1 LHNWIEIAG
10 DHLAANFRTLQTA
23 AGAGTE
29 VLAVVK
35 ARAYGHGA
43 EHCAAPLVRAGAQW
57 LGVTN
62 ATEGSRV
69 RAALGGLPA
78 RILVMCDF
86 AAPYVCLMHEANL
99 TPVVWTLEQ
108 VAALAARPLPLHLEI
123 DTGMSRQGVRPGAE
137 LAGILTAIRAANLRL
152 EGVLTHFTSSEEPES
167 RHTRRQQELFAA
179 AIAQIREAG
188 LSPDWVHA
196 GASSAIDNPAYQP
209 GWLAELAAS
218 VGARPMVR
226 TGLALYGYGL
236 PLDPGATPRV
246 IPAVKPVLTWKV
258 GVISTRTVE
267 PGDTIGYNATFTV
280 RKPMR
285 IALLSVGFANG
296 LRRELSSTNDR
307 PGGWV
312 MLHGRRASILG
323 RISMNHTVVDVTHI
337 PEVEAG
343 DTAILLGPG
352 VTADDH
358 ARLAH
363 TTAYEILCGIQ
374 PGS

>member
-1 LHNWIEIAG
+1 M
-10 DHLAANFRTLQTA
+10 Q
-23 AGAGTE
+23 
-29 VLAVVK
+29 
-35 ARAYGHGA
+35 
-43 EHCAAPLVRAGAQW
+43 
-57 LGVTN
+57 
-62 ATEGSRV
+62 
-69 RAALGGLPA
+69 
-78 RILVMCDF
+78 
-86 AAPYVCLMHEANL
+86 EANL

-137 LAGILTAIRAANLRL
+137 LAAMLTAIRAASWAANLRL
-152 EGVLTHFTSSEEPES
+152 EGVLTHFSSSEEQEN
-167 RHTRRQQELFAA
+167 RQTRRQQESFAA
-179 AIAQIREAG
+179 AIAQIRDANF
-188 LSPDWVHA
+188 SPDWVHA
-196 GASSAIDNPAYQP
+196 GASSAVDNPAYQP

-236 PLDPGATPRV
+236 PLGPCATPRV

-258 GVISTRTVE
+258 GVMSTRAVE

-280 RKPMR
+280 PEPMR

-296 LRRELSSTNDR
+296 LRRELSSTSDK

-312 MLHGRRASILG
+312 RLHGRRAPILG

-337 PEVEAG
+337 PEAKAG
-343 DTAILLGPG
+343 DTAILLGPDI
-352 VTADDH
+352 TADDH
-358 ARLAH
+358 ARLAR